1 MVSCVIAIMPV
12 PVLVIFTVCVVG
24 VFSTSEPNP
33 RLLGVAE
40 RLAEEGAG
48 VGVGEG
54 AGDPAADC
62 EPPPPQPIVLTM
74 EMSNAKKIPT

>member
-1 MVSCVIAIMPV
+1 MLSCVIAIATL
-12 PVLVIFTVCVVG
+12 PVLVIFVVCVVG
-24 VFSTSEPNP
+24 VFSTCEPNP

-54 AGDPAADC
+54 AGGPPADC
-62 EPPPPQPIVLTM
+62 EPPPPHPIALII
-74 EMSNAKKIPT
+74 EMSNTRKAPA